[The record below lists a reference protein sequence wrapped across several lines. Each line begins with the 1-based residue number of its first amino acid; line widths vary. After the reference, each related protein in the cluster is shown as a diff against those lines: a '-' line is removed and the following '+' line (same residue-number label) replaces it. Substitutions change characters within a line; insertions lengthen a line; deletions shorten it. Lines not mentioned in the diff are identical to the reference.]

1 MTELIADK
9 ADACL
14 NEIVTCTFFNNEPFN
29 QLIKSGRIWIAQPP
43 LYKMTKGSKST
54 YIKNEQALEDFI
66 ISHSDILKS
75 IKKDSEQFKELYEIE
90 KSKFA
95 LQRFKGLGEMNPE
108 ELWNTTL
115 DPKNN
120 TLLKVNYS
128 SVSEKLSMIGNEE
141 TSPSA
146 EDIEIFDILMGDD
159 VSKRKDFIN
168 TNAINVNNLDI

>member
-1 MTELIADK
+1 MTDADV
-9 ADACL
+9 DGSHIRTL
-14 NEIVTCTFFNNEPFN
+14 LLTFFNNEPFN
-29 QLIKSGRIWIAQPP
+29 QLIRSGRIFIAQPP

-54 YIKNEQALEDFI
+54 YIKNEEALEDFI
-66 ISHSDILKS
+66 ISNSDVLKS
-75 IKKDSEQFKELYEIE
+75 MKKNSEEFKNSFEME
-90 KSKFA
+90 KAKYT

-128 SVSEKLSMIGNEE
+128 STSDKLAMEGSEE
-141 TSPSA
+141 TSPSP

-159 VSKRKDFIN
+159 VSKRKNFIN